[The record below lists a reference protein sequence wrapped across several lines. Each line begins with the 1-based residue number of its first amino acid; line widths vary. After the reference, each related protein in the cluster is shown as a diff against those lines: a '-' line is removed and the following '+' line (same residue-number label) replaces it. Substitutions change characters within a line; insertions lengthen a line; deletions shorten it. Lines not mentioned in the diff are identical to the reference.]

1 MCGSVQHYKIWV
13 TDSEAGE
20 RQSGKSV
27 NSSVSGESSQPPA
40 ELAVA
45 AAAVVGPITPVVTA
59 VSLPDKQLSKK
70 SSRIDQEVLT
80 SLAVIGDALEAVK
93 QLPEMM
99 AKRDEA
105 ARTELAEQL
114 AGWLTPPEASEPA
127 WQVYPVPERLT
138 AIVEKHRKS
147 GHSEAG
153 THRDRTL
160 AGGDYRT
167 YLWSLTARELAIE
180 QAATAWSSLAKGR
193 QIEHDMHFLEDR
205 VRKFA
210 ALPAEIQRTHQQA
223 TSALQAA
230 EESANL
236 AEQNTARAEWARE
249 RSDWLNVQLRGTCI
263 GGLWALCWA
272 GRHFKPRSR

>member
-1 MCGSVQHYKIWV
+1 MSSAVSDVSSAVLLDSAQHYNIGV

-20 RQSGKSV
+20 RHSGKSV
-27 NSSVSGESSQPPA
+27 NSSVSGETSPPVA

-45 AAAVVGPITPVVTA
+45 AAAVAGPITPVVTAVDPVTAVVTA
-59 VSLPDKQLSKK
+59 VSLPDKQLSKTSK
-70 SSRIDQEVLT
+70 SSRLDQQVLT

-127 WQVYPVPERLT
+127 WQMYPVPDTLT
-138 AIVEKHRKS
+138 ASVERHRRS
-147 GHSEAG
+147 GHAEAG

-160 AGGDYRT
+160 AGENYRT
-167 YLWSLTARELAIE
+167 YLWSLSARELAIE
-180 QAATAWSSLAKGR
+180 QAATAWSSLSKSR

-236 AEQNTARAEWARE
+236 AEQNTAKTEWARE
-249 RSDWLNVQLRGTCI
+249 RSD
-263 GGLWALCWA
+263 
-272 GRHFKPRSR
+272 